1 MPFTPGQIVLRRYW
15 RDGRNTFVKP
25 MIVVADDDAGLLLWM
40 AAGSEIALMRDAD
53 GRTLHDVALDEMRAP
68 ALERDR
74 FRDNDILVLMPP
86 GAAYSVWWFFRAGTF
101 HGWYV
106 NLESPITR
114 RADGVDTTD
123 HVLDVVID
131 PDRGWT
137 WKDDDEFAAR
147 IGHPQY
153 FDSAAAAEIRAT
165 GEHLIELAEAGA
177 FPFDGTHTRFH
188 PDPAWGPL
196 TLPAPP
202 SASPSR

>member
-1 MPFTPGQIVLRRYW
+1 MPFAPGQVVTRRYW

-25 MIVVADDDAGLLLWM
+25 MVVVADDEAGLLLWM
-40 AAGSEIALMRDAD
+40 AAGSEIAVLTDAD

-68 ALERDR
+68 RLVRDR

-86 GAAYSVWWFFRAGTF
+86 GAAYSVWWFFRGGGF

-106 NLESPITR
+106 NLEAPFTR

-123 HVLDVVID
+123 HVLDVVVG
-131 PDRGWT
+131 RERT
-137 WKDDDEFAAR
+137 CAWKDEDEFAAR

-153 FDSAAAAEIRAT
+153 FDSACAAGIRAE
-165 GEHLIELAEAGA
+165 GSRLIELAEAGA
-177 FPFDGTHTRFH
+177 FPFDGTHTDFR

-196 TLPAPP
+196 TLPA
-202 SASPSR
+202 